1 VLAPALTAQTRGLI
15 DRKALAAMKPGAVV
29 VNVSRGAVLDEA
41 ALIEAIEAG
50 RLAGAALDAFAHE
63 PLPADSRLRHMPRIL
78 ATPHT
83 AGSSQQSHRRIWSQ
97 IVDNLD
103 RLAEGRPLRNVV
115 NRESL

>member
-1 VLAPALTAQTRGLI
+1 
-15 DRKALAAMKPGAVV
+15 
-29 VNVSRGAVLDEA
+29 
-41 ALIEAIEAG
+41 
-50 RLAGAALDAFAHE
+50 
-63 PLPADSRLRHMPRIL
+63 MPRIL